1 MKQLAI
7 LLISSFF
14 SVAALSAQEYAQIVT
29 YESSDDASATFT
41 SVGIANKAKEVSSN
55 AVKSL
60 FYTLFYEGVAG
71 VNGGNPLITNDD
83 KEYVNSFLTSR
94 YPLFVR
100 TTEELGKPEKNAG
113 KMFQAN
119 YRITIVYGNL
129 IKELERHNLH
139 KSLSYS
145 DVEFETG
152 LVLPTIMVVPYK
164 RNGETYSSVLEGDF
178 DRRLAVGKVQDGF
191 EARNVTTVDVEAKV
205 AAAKRSTEF
214 GANDADSNDK
224 QLILNSGADVYVVV
238 DLMKDVNNDGSRVSL
253 LMKAYETASGS
264 ILASKDAIT
273 KRYATASTDALC
285 SYAIQDNLPE
295 FLDDICKNFSKQLST
310 GKRVTLQQSLNAATP
325 YRLNTANRW
334 QEVEDFYFPNIIG
347 VGDMVSTTTDLIAFI
362 HALFDGAYVDSA
374 SLTHM
379 LPPEGTA
386 FGSGL
391 MLMPFYDHTFYGHAG
406 DTYGTHTAVMYNPSD
421 SIAIAIAINGCAT
434 PRNDMLIGIC
444 SAIYDMEYEYPDFSQ
459 HQQYT
464 ASPDELAQYA
474 GHFNSSLIDLPMH
487 ITYNEADGNLSLQ
500 LRGQPSLWLEAKSPG
515 VFINSPT
522 GVAISFK
529 NPDRFIFKQFG
540 RIIIYTR
547 Q

>member
-1 MKQLAI
+1 MNKLLVLLACM
-7 LLISSFF
+7 LLSSTTLIARDINIAAIDSFINHIEQHNQGF
-14 SVAALSAQEYAQIVT
+14 GSVS
-29 YESSDDASATFT
+29 
-41 SVGIANKAKEVSSN
+41 IAHN
-55 AVKSL
+55 
-60 FYTLFYEGVAG
+60 
-71 VNGGNPLITNDD
+71 
-83 KEYVNSFLTSR
+83 
-94 YPLFVR
+94 
-100 TTEELGKPEKNAG
+100 G
-113 KMFQAN
+113 KMLYTRHYGQKAIPSAPIRYQIGSITKTYTATLIHRLCNKGLLSLDTTLDTFFPGIPSADS
-119 YRITIVYGNL
+119 ITIAHMLNHTSGLADFTVKQDTLIQWLTQPASQQDILQEIERQGVIFAPGTNL
-129 IKELERHNLH
+129 RYSNSAYYL
-139 KSLSYS
+139 LSRIIEQLYQLPYA
-145 DVEFETG
+145 E
-152 LVLPTIMVVPYK
+152 VLK
-164 RNGETYSSVLEGDF
+164 REITTP
-178 DRRLAVGKVQDGF
+178 LA
-191 EARNVTTVDVEAKV
+191 
-205 AAAKRSTEF
+205 
-214 GANDADSNDK
+214 
-224 QLILNSGADVYVVV
+224 LNNTHA
-238 DLMKDVNNDGSRVSL
+238 
-253 LMKAYETASGS
+253 
-264 ILASKDAIT
+264 
-273 KRYATASTDALC
+273 C
-285 SYAIQDNLPE
+285 
-295 FLDDICKNFSKQLST
+295 
-310 GKRVTLQQSLNAATP
+310 LQQPLNAATP

-379 LPPEGTA
+379 LPSEGTA

-474 GHFNSSLIDLPMH
+474 GHFNSSLIDLPML

-522 GVAISFK
+522 GVAISFR